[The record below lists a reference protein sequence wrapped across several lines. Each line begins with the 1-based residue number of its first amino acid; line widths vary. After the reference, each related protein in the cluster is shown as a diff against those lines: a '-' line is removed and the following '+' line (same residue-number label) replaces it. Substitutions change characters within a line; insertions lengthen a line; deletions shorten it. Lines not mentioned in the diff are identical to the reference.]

1 MQNVVALVMILI
13 RWCIP
18 DISCKLHNRIRREAY
33 ITNEIIIHQEAL
45 RACERPI
52 TDNLEPRI
60 AKTYMVANES
70 ADRWNRVMGNC
81 LTTSE
86 FDLEIHGSPISP
98 VNRTPHISPI
108 GLIDTKDSSNV

>member
-1 MQNVVALVMILI
+1 MIFI

-18 DISCKLHNRIRREAY
+18 DMTSKLRNKIRREAY

-45 RACERPI
+45 RASERSE
-52 TDNLEPRI
+52 TDGIEPRI
-60 AKTYMVANES
+60 MKTYVIANES

-86 FDLEIHGSPISP
+86 FDLEVHGSPISP
-98 VNRTPHISPI
+98 VNTTPRINPA
-108 GLIDTKDSSNV
+108 VV